1 MPSVL
6 LIIYASPDNA
16 FIGNDW
22 QPLGKQNGYINVI
35 KTTAN
40 GDIFVGGRFTKWSDK
55 SQSLLTPTTW
65 RNVYNI
71 AKLVVS
77 IADDTITEAYATPV
91 VGTSYTLNGIS
102 GEVKDLEDVSEI
114 NPINGYVGSG
124 DKLIVG
130 GNFYSTLNNETLLP
144 NLGYIEGNTMTN
156 SMRPIIN
163 TELEPIR
170 ASDGGLSYA
179 LKIAVSNRLRPYN
192 GLINTNVLDGINGS
206 NIAVLFNDP
215 VYAKTKMRYTSVRV
229 RGNASTYPVITIV
242 NPTSSILNL
251 FSLYQTE
258 TGARLLF
265 VNSKISLAPNERIVI
280 DLRVGKRSIISNIRG
295 NVISYLHPLSNF
307 VDWILIGANSAA
319 GVNTQS
325 TDDYRLNVIGVH
337 SDYGITVTLAYT
349 PRFWSFDTNN
359 MFFGTTKAGL

>member
-1 MPSVL
+1 
-6 LIIYASPDNA
+6 
-16 FIGNDW
+16 
-22 QPLGKQNGYINVI
+22 
-35 KTTAN
+35 
-40 GDIFVGGRFTKWSDK
+40 
-55 SQSLLTPTTW
+55 
-65 RNVYNI
+65 
-71 AKLVVS
+71 
-77 IADDTITEAYATPV
+77 
-91 VGTSYTLNGIS
+91 VGTSYTNNGIS
-102 GEVKDLEDVSEI
+102 GEINDLEDVSEI

-130 GNFYSTLNNETLLP
+130 GDFYSTLNNEILLP
-144 NLGYIEGNTMTN
+144 GLGYIEGNTMTN
-156 SMRPIIN
+156 SMRPVIN
-163 TELEPIR
+163 TEVEPLK
-170 ASDGGLSYA
+170 LSGNPGAVY
-179 LKIAVSNRLRPYN
+179 KIAVTNRLRPYN

-206 NIAVLFNDP
+206 NIAVLFTEP
-215 VYAKTKMRYTSVRV
+215 VYAKTKMRFTSIRV
-229 RGNASTYPVITIV
+229 RGNASTYPVITVV
-242 NPTSSILNL
+242 NPTANILSL

-325 TDDYRLNVIGVH
+325 TDDYHLNVVGVH
-337 SDYGITVTLAYT
+337 ADYGITVTIAYT
-349 PRFWSFDTNN
+349 PRFWSFDTND